1 MSAKMDRCVFRRN
14 GVLCANA
21 ANCGTCGWNPR
32 VERER
37 VQKLQEHGKNAL
49 VRNVP
54 EEDEKRAAAGEV
66 STDRKIRAPLT
77 QKEREELGRYIVEHD
92 KAFGGSL
99 SGQDIREKFHVSAGT
114 YSRVKRATVA
124 KLSRA
129 VLGIEVS

>member
-37 VQKLQEHGKNAL
+37 VQKLQEYGKNAL

-54 EEDEKRAAAGEV
+54 EEDEKIAAEEV

-77 QKEREELGRYIVEHD
+77 QTEREALGRYIVEHD

-99 SGQDIREKFHVSAGT
+99 SGQDIREKFQVSAGT